1 MHNELMMVFAGIVAG
16 LMWAIADASW
26 FIANDVLSEPV
37 SFPIVTTV
45 NKQTNKQVVNE
56 FARKVES
63 SSWNVCNVTMF
74 QGPGMVAAIWGIFY
88 GEIRVIA
95 IFEILRV
102 DLRKFFLMNERFIL
116 LGKAELRHLS
126 CRFCRHHY
134 RGCTHGQIKDVTLMA
149 RIFE

>member
-1 MHNELMMVFAGIVAG
+1 M
-16 LMWAIADASW
+16 
-26 FIANDVLSEPV
+26 FI
-37 SFPIVTTV
+37 
-45 NKQTNKQVVNE
+45 
-56 FARKVES
+56 
-63 SSWNVCNVTMF
+63 WNVYNVTMF

-102 DLRKFFLMNERFIL
+102 DLRKFLLMNERFIL

-134 RGCTHGQIKDVTLMA
+134 RGCTHGQIKDVKCMTQHLIDLFHSRMFQLFK
-149 RIFE
+149 ININIGGYSVP